1 MPKPALPPPNTV
13 QRCRLFVGVP
23 SAGKSA
29 GDQPAAAPAGL
40 STPSSAGAPRAG
52 GADAPERSGAGRRG
66 SRRPARAVIPGG
78 LWIARASRPRGG
90 IANGGSSTRGSR
102 R

>member
-1 MPKPALPPPNTV
+1 MPKPALLPPNTV
-13 QRCRLFVGVP
+13 RRCRSFAHIP

-29 GDQPAAAPAGL
+29 GDQPAAAPPGL
-40 STPSSAGAPRAG
+40 STPSSAGSPRAG

-66 SRRPARAVIPGG
+66 SRRPARAMIPGG

-90 IANGGSSTRGSR
+90 AANGGSSTCEAR